1 MAGKTE
7 TYQGTFIS
15 AFQIACSILMYYCNC
30 IQKCFVFA
38 VQAAKNQEEVDKLLN
53 GLDLDRD
60 SEVDFTEF
68 MLLVTALTCAC
79 HNRFPKK

>member
-15 AFQIACSILMYYCNC
+15 AFQIACSSLMYYCNS

-38 VQAAKNQEEVDKLLN
+38 EQEAKNKGEVDKLLN
-53 GLDLDRD
+53 GLDLDGD
-60 SEVDFTEF
+60 SEIDFLEF
-68 MLLVTALTCAC
+68 VMLVASITCAC
-79 HNRFPKK
+79 HDICAKK